1 VKPSPRR
8 KARELAVQAVYSWQ
22 ISQNPV
28 NEIEVNFIADN
39 SKRRFDIEYF
49 QQLLRGVTNSV
60 AELDLAISPH
70 VDRPLDDI
78 DHVEKAILRVAVFEL
93 SECQDVPYRVV
104 INEAIELAKSFAAD
118 DSHKFV
124 NGVLDKAVK
133 LIISDCYKQ
142 ATHILKENIDSLHLM
157 AQSLVEYETLDSE
170 QIDDIMAGAK
180 PRAPG
185 SKENKTE
192 SKKKNDPSVGD
203 TAEQS

>member
-1 VKPSPRR
+1 MKPSPRR

-22 ISQNPV
+22 ISQNSV
-28 NEIEVNFIADN
+28 SDIEVNFITEN

-49 QQLLRGVTNSV
+49 QQLLRGVTGSV
-60 AELDLAISPH
+60 SELDLAISPY

-133 LIISDCYKQ
+133 LIRPQ
-142 ATHILKENIDSLHLM
+142 N
-157 AQSLVEYETLDSE
+157 
-170 QIDDIMAGAK
+170 
-180 PRAPG
+180 
-185 SKENKTE
+185 
-192 SKKKNDPSVGD
+192 
-203 TAEQS
+203 